1 MQTSIFQ
8 YKSLVP
14 DAAKGIYITLQ
25 GEDRKVYSY
34 ELFTMLWQ
42 PRVRRLLCEDV
53 EADCWIFKDTVDCT
67 FFDYKRGRYRI
78 EFKRD
83 DFISSAVLSLRQ
95 LCDDIFNSR
104 PTTYGEKY
112 MRIPHAER
120 MIEGLNAMC
129 IPKNCTQL
137 FSTDVKVE
145 KFTFEFTEE
154 YSCDTGFVI
163 GFGDRLY
170 RSCFSDWSNEFEI
183 LRHELEGLVVRGGG
197 KVELHFED
205 DPNVIEVRGRYL
217 HDTGDSSCVEVIF
230 KPDGFVGGPILFG
243 FCKRREVIERLYLG
257 FMELFSRGTNWF
269 DDGHEGV
276 TWDEFRAN
284 AITQLKSQVIEDY
297 LNEVTS
303 E

>member
-1 MQTSIFQ
+1 M
-8 YKSLVP
+8 
-14 DAAKGIYITLQ
+14 
-25 GEDRKVYSY
+25 YSY
-34 ELFTMLWQ
+34 ELFAMLWQ

-53 EADCWIFKDTVDCT
+53 EAYCWIFKDTVDCT

-95 LCDDIFNSR
+95 LCDDIFNFR

-112 MRIPHAER
+112 MRIAHAER
-120 MIEGLNAMC
+120 MVEGLDALR
-129 IPKNCTQL
+129 IPRNCTQL
-137 FSTDVKVE
+137 FSTDIKVE
-145 KFTFEFTEE
+145 KFTFEFIEE

-217 HDTGDSSCVEVIF
+217 HDTRDSSCVEVTF
-230 KPDGFVGGPILFG
+230 TPDGFVGGPILFG
-243 FCKRREVIERLYLG
+243 FCKSKEVVEKLYCG
-257 FMELFSRGTNWF
+257 FMELLSRDTSWF
-269 DDGHEGV
+269 DDGYEGV
-276 TWDEFRAN
+276 TWDEFRTN
-284 AITQLKSQVIEDY
+284 AIAKLKSQIVEDY
-297 LNEVTS
+297 LKE
-303 E
+303 